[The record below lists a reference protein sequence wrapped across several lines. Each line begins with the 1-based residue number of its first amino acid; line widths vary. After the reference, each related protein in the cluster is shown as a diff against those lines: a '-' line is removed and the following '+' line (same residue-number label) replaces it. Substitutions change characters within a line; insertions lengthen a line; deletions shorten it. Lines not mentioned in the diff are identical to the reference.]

1 MGKTVVEM
9 RVIFCLL
16 AKFFSYILQPLFFI
30 LLVFRVLTWVRYEPT
45 RFNDLEMLVAFVVV
59 IIVIGLFVSVIYDL
73 ALSSLTTELLA
84 TLCSVGIL
92 EKEVTTKVLVED
104 IPEWVKTERKLDK
117 PVSCFSGINS
127 YNCLGCFGLTSV
139 NVKRRFMKEPE
150 IQRVELEVTEYKLNT
165 KEYNTVPLGLLC
177 KFGRMAK
184 IKFIK

>member
-73 ALSSLTTELLA
+73 ALSSLTKELLA

-117 PVSCFSGINS
+117 PVECFSGINS

-139 NVKRRFMKEPE
+139 NVKREFERSFDL
-150 IQRVELEVTEYKLNT
+150 QRVELQVTEYKLVT
-165 KEYNTVPLGLLC
+165 KEYNTIPLGLLC
-177 KFGRMAK
+177 KFGVSAK
-184 IKFIK
+184 LKFIK